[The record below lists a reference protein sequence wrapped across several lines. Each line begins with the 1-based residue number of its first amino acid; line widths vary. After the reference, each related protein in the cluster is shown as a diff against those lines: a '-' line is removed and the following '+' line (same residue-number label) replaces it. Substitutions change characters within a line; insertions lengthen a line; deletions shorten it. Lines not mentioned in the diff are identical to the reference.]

1 MFCMFITENGQNVT
15 LPMEAGGFVISQHRV
30 AALQHSNRPTGLG
43 QTIKEGAVAH
53 ASVCKR
59 NKDEGEK
66 NN

>member
-1 MFCMFITENGQNVT
+1 
-15 LPMEAGGFVISQHRV
+15 MEAGGFVISQHRV
-30 AALQHSNRPTGLG
+30 AALQHSNRPTGLD